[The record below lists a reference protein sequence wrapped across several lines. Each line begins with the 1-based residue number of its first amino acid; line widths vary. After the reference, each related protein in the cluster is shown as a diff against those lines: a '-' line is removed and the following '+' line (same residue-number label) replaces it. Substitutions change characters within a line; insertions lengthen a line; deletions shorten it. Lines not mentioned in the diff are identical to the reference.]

1 MYWLVGNVK
10 ESAHFSQKSGN
21 VSSGV
26 VVWRC
31 FFNPGPFKPA
41 LKLHWASLSR
51 LFISYDDFKIIFGL
65 SLFLITKLVL
75 FFVCFLVFY
84 LFSRLMLSLAKGC
97 LFIYLSI
104 SLRFLSGLFK
114 WQAVHIYAPTLA
126 KSCSYWRIV
135 LERERFYKIK
145 LHTSTSLYSN
155 NNNFLLLSFVIR
167 RVVHKKSLIL
177 FESSFNLWRIV
188 CSRTFKLIAHSSNI
202 RKALLLIMLQQ
213 MRFHNRFCQRTFRR
227 TE

>member
-1 MYWLVGNVK
+1 MLW
-10 ESAHFSQKSGN
+10 
-21 VSSGV
+21 SGV
-26 VVWRC
+26 G
-31 FFNPGPFKPA
+31 FFYSGPFKPA

-51 LFISYDDFKIIFGL
+51 LFISYDGFKIIFGL
-65 SLFLITKLVL
+65 GLFLVTKLVL

-97 LFIYLSI
+97 LFINLSI

-167 RVVHKKSLIL
+167 RVVHVQKKLNII
-177 FESSFNLWRIV
+177 W
-188 CSRTFKLIAHSSNI
+188 KL
-202 RKALLLIMLQQ
+202 L
-213 MRFHNRFCQRTFRR
+213 
-227 TE
+227 

>member
-1 MYWLVGNVK
+1 MVNNLWSRFVFNYKTCFVFCL
-10 ESAHFSQKSGN
+10 FS
-21 VSSGV
+21 
-26 VVWRC
+26 
-31 FFNPGPFKPA
+31 F
-41 LKLHWASLSR
+41 
-51 LFISYDDFKIIFGL
+51 
-65 SLFLITKLVL
+65 
-75 FFVCFLVFY
+75 FY
-84 LFSRLMLSLAKGC
+84 LLSRLMLSLAKRC

-104 SLRFLSGLFK
+104 SLRFLSGLCK

-145 LHTSTSLYSN
+145 LHTSTSLYSKTITS
-155 NNNFLLLSFVIR
+155 FFYLLLFEGLYTS
-167 RVVHKKSLIL
+167 KKSLIL

-213 MRFHNRFCQRTFRR
+213 MRFHNRFYQRTFRR
-227 TE
+227 TELVFFHVNRVL